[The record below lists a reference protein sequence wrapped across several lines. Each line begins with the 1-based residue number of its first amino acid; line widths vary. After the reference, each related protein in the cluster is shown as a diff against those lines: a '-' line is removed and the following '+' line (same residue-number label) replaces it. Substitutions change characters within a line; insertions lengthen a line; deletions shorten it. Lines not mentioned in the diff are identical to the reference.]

1 MAKQTIDLG
10 SVANDGTGT
19 TLRAGG
25 DIINDNFTE
34 VYDSLSDVV
43 LNADTVTT
51 PMQFVI
57 DEDNFSSNLATKVPT
72 QQSTKAY
79 IASQIAS
86 AIVGGVYYQGSYNAG
101 TNTPNLETPTAG
113 TIFKGFMWTVTV
125 LGDFFTESVQVGDV
139 LIAEVDDPSVLADWT
154 VVQSNLDASSIKAL
168 YESNADTNAFTDAEQ
183 TKVGFVSV
191 TQAVDLDTMESDIV
205 TNNAKV
211 TNVSTDLSEGTST
224 TTTVDVN
231 SSDGTNAT
239 LLAASTSRAGLLTK
253 AKFDEIVAN
262 NAKVSY
268 TDAAAVGLNTAKVTY
283 PSVDSTKVGYL
294 SVTQAVDLDDVESKA
309 NDAVLNTDTV
319 TTPMGFVIDEDSFA
333 SDLATK
339 VPTQQSVKA
348 YVTAQVASAIVGGV
362 YYQGSYNAGTNS
374 PDLEAPTAGTVFKGF
389 MWTVT
394 VLGDF
399 FTEAVQVGDVLIAE
413 VDDPAALTDWTVVQ
427 SNLDAASIK
436 ALYESNANTN
446 AFTDAE
452 KTNLGNQSGTN
463 TGDNATN
470 TLYSGLQSEVD
481 LNTAKV
487 SFDSTSS
494 TRLANTSGTNTGD
507 QDLSGYLLNTTD
519 TLTGDLTVTGTTT
532 AQGTGDSSFVG
543 NVGIGT
549 TTPSQA
555 LEVNGNIKASV
566 IQLTTGATDTY
577 VLTSDASGNASWAAA
592 AGGGGGWSTVY
603 KTTDTNKASTTSMS
617 ADPQLKLTGLDTN
630 STYAI
635 QIFVLGYSASTLP
648 DMKWRL
654 YTAGTTAD
662 VHKMYGDRT
671 TGGGYIN
678 QNGVSSFPLSSAK
691 ESLFVVGTLY
701 TTTGTSMDFSW
712 AQDNSYSTASTLKAG
727 SWISYKKLN

>member
-57 DEDNFSSNLATKVPT
+57 DEDDFSSNLATKVPT

-101 TNTPNLETPTAG
+101 TNTPDLETPTAG

-374 PDLEAPTAGTVFKGF
+374 PDLETPTAGTVFKGF

-463 TGDNATN
+463 TGDQVIPVTGVDFDPVGTDNSDNNAVN
-470 TLYSGLQSEVD
+470 TLYSGLVSNATHTGEV
-481 LNTAKV
+481 
-487 SFDSTSS
+487 
-494 TRLANTSGTNTGD
+494 
-507 QDLSGYLLNTTD
+507 
-519 TLTGDLTVTGTTT
+519 
-532 AQGTGDSSFVG
+532 
-543 NVGIGT
+543 
-549 TTPSQA
+549 
-555 LEVNGNIKASV
+555 
-566 IQLTTGATDTY
+566 TGATA
-577 VLTSDASGNASWAAA
+577 LNIASDVVDLDNLAVDLKSRIVVAAA
-592 AGGGGGWSTVY
+592 DIDWSLGIEFT
-603 KTTDTNKASTTSMS
+603 KTLTAAITLTDSNL
-617 ADPQLKLTGLDTN
+617 PTGTETKCIVLYITGE
-630 STYAI
+630 YAI
-635 QIFVLGYSASTLP
+635 TPPAYWKKHGTGAYDGTKINMFVIDCLNGTSASE
-648 DMKWRL
+648 
-654 YTAGTTAD
+654 D
-662 VHKMYGDRT
+662 VKYA
-671 TGGGYIN
+671 IIPA
-678 QNGVSSFPLSSAK
+678 V
-691 ESLFVVGTLY
+691 
-701 TTTGTSMDFSW
+701 
-712 AQDNSYSTASTLKAG
+712 
-727 SWISYKKLN
+727 